1 MAACLDAPH
10 AHPRGAKSRFV
21 PPAHTHWSAEVS
33 NAERVPYLRQHL
45 EHFIGVLTVIEF
57 MVKRDE
63 SADANSCDGNASNH
77 ADLHVY
83 APPYAVANAI
93 SRLAATAT
101 TLTMLQGIFS

>member
-77 ADLHVY
+77 AEPLDG
-83 APPYAVANAI
+83 AVDNRQPKNCKRMAG
-93 SRLAATAT
+93 RT
-101 TLTMLQGIFS
+101 TF